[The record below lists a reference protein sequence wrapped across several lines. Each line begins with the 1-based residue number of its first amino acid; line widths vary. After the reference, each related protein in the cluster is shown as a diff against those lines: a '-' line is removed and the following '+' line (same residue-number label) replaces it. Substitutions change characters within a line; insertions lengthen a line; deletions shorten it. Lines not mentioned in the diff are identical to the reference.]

1 MGLQKSGNVESGL
14 KLAGNSASPAAAAAV
29 AAVAAAEGS
38 AARPTPIG
46 CIEMHGCTCCVDGL
60 AAKPPLGT
68 GKELGSI
75 EGPSGVCSPAGPL
88 QRCYC
93 VICVSG

>member
-60 AAKPPLGT
+60 AAKPPLG
-68 GKELGSI
+68 KELGSI